1 MSLVGNAF
9 VAIWNDVEAGREAEY
24 DLWHNREHVAE
35 RAGVPGIL
43 DGRRYVAPARI
54 SPIYFTLYDL
64 ASLDV
69 LASAPY
75 LELVREPTPWSVRM
89 RPVFRN
95 FLREPCRIVAGEGI
109 GMGGAIATFR
119 FERDPGTGEIPAATL
134 APVLAGLRE
143 RPCIASLRLGAVLAG
158 EAYPIAGAAVES
170 WAGGA
175 RYVLLAEATDGR
187 DLQQALDPIMSV
199 IAEEWGARQPILA
212 RVYDLALV
220 VRHPGSGPRQA
231 FQRSSTS
238 TG

>member
-9 VAIWNDVEAGREAEY
+9 VALWNDVETGREAEY
-24 DLWHNREHVAE
+24 DLWHNREHVPE

-43 DGRRYVAPARI
+43 EGRRYVAPARA
-54 SPIYFTLYDL
+54 SPAYFTLYDL

-75 LELVREPTPWSVRM
+75 LELVREPTPWSARM

-95 FLREPCRIVAGEGI
+95 FVREPCRIVAGEGV

-119 FERDPGTGEIPAATL
+119 FERDPGAGEIPTAAL
-134 APVLAGLRE
+134 APVLARLRE
-143 RPCIASLRLGAVLAG
+143 RPCIASLRLGAALAG
-158 EAYPIAGAAVES
+158 EAYPIAGAAVEI

-187 DLQQALDPIMSV
+187 DLVQALDSIARI
-199 IAEEWGARQPILA
+199 IAEEWGARQPIPA

-220 VRHPGSGPRQA
+220 VRHPGSGARRA
-231 FQRSSTS
+231 AQRSSTS